1 LPSDWLGVLRYCTSQ
16 VIGWEDHLRS
26 DL

>member
-1 LPSDWLGVLRYCTSQ
+1 LGVLRYCTSQ